1 MHLLHQNLKFY
12 EVYKL
17 LRLWKF
23 TRKLLIYCML
33 CYTILEFLPVPR
45 NISITKC
52 TFWSILETYQRK
64 LMFHVKISWKY
75 INVRIRINSTTTTTF
90 CAKCHSLTIEAT
102 IHWGPR
108 PSFNKSWE
116 WWRREKRQMSK
127 EATNRRPP
135 PNMCPFFTSFEAALR
150 HIVWVKKVSFCF
162 LIISPPK

>member
-1 MHLLHQNLKFY
+1 MTI
-12 EVYKL
+12 
-17 LRLWKF
+17 RLWNF
-23 TRKLLIYCML
+23 TRKLVLIYCML

-52 TFWSILETYQRK
+52 SFWSILEIYQRK

-102 IHWGPR
+102 IHRGPR
-108 PSFNKSWE
+108 PSFNKSWD

-135 PNMCPFFTSFEAALR
+135 PNICPYIFQQFWGCIATYRMSEKSKFLFFNNFLAKMSALA
-150 HIVWVKKVSFCF
+150 SD
-162 LIISPPK
+162 